1 MSHPATSK
9 LNDRPAHLDELF
21 DLMQPPRDGIGFI
34 SPTTQLP
41 YKDPGYISAYV
52 EYDGTIEGL
61 YFNGNEWIID
71 KPRTTHIHEFM
82 YNEQFNT
89 NFIGKHID
97 IVGEKHETKIEAVD
111 PMIQKQA
118 PPGYQTKLCLFH
130 RPLSAEDYHMINQI
144 PQFADVTAIY
154 GSPNDGIVGLVI
166 RERDMESPDNDNII
180 FTYFRPDIGT
190 WRILDTTGVRATD
203 FEIGDKLHYE
213 TRDKLQE
220 YYEEIDMIVGP
231 SENNN

>member
-1 MSHPATSK
+1 
-9 LNDRPAHLDELF
+9 
-21 DLMQPPRDGIGFI
+21 
-34 SPTTQLP
+34 
-41 YKDPGYISAYV
+41 
-52 EYDGTIEGL
+52 
-61 YFNGNEWIID
+61 
-71 KPRTTHIHEFM
+71 
-82 YNEQFNT
+82 
-89 NFIGKHID
+89 
-97 IVGEKHETKIEAVD
+97 
-111 PMIQKQA
+111 
-118 PPGYQTKLCLFH
+118 
-130 RPLSAEDYHMINQI
+130 MINQI